1 MSSTANAILAG
12 ILMTGPRDPEV
23 DPREWEARVL
33 ENTLDAQS
41 LMSDG
46 SRLYKTVEGIKVY
59 SAVVDAIQKEKKSTR
74 GLVTLKVKPSTYAK
88 DGIEQVRTE
97 RTDRPDGLAMAK
109 KIKGLIGHKVLI
121 FKEIEVMANGNKSAV
136 IRHVKDLGEANGTEF
151 GEDED

>member
-1 MSSTANAILAG
+1 
-12 ILMTGPRDPEV
+12 
-23 DPREWEARVL
+23 EWEARVL

-151 GEDED
+151 G

>member
-109 KIKGLIGHKVLI
+109 KIKGLIGHKVVI